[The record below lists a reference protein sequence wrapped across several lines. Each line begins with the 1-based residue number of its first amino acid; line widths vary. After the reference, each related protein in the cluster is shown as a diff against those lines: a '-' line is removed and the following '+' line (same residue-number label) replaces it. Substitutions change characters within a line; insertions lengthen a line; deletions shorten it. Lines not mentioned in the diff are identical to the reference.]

1 MKFDAVVLA
10 GSDPEAW
17 LAEEGVDNKS
27 LLLIDGKPMVQYV
40 LEALAASAYHANTI
54 LVGSFPLTGDLAG
67 LVQIQ
72 VPAGDTMEENIRRG
86 VAKTTADL
94 VTVLGSDLPFITT
107 QDLDRVMETVE
118 RIPASLYLPVI
129 RKEDIEAR
137 FPGSKRTYAHLTEG
151 SVKAGNMLF
160 FRREDWPLVE
170 QFMADVVAGRKKIW
184 KLAKIF
190 GWNYVL
196 RLIAGRLSIAQLEN
210 AVARFI
216 KRPVKAVM
224 MDAPGLG
231 VDVDKPEDLILARA
245 ILEK

>member
-1 MKFDAVVLA
+1 MRFDAVVLA

-27 LLLIDGKPMVQYV
+27 LLPIDGKPMVQYV
-40 LEALAASAYHANTI
+40 LEALAASAYHAQTI

-67 LVQIQ
+67 LVGIQ
-72 VPAGDTMEENIRRG
+72 VPAGETMEENIRRG
-86 VAKTTADL
+86 VAKATADL

-107 QDLDRVMETVE
+107 QDIDRVMEAVE

-137 FPGSKRTYAHLTEG
+137 FPGSKRTDADLTEG
-151 SVKAGNMLF
+151 SVKAGTMLF
-160 FRREDWPLVE
+160 FRREDWPVVE
-170 QFMADVVAGRKKIW
+170 QFMTDVVAGRKKIW
-184 KLAKIF
+184 KLAKIL

-224 MDAPGLG
+224 MNAPGLG